1 MRLSPPRTPARTAR
15 SPWTSISISG
25 ADAGNY
31 GLQNTTAAAAAN
43 ITAKGLTITAADQA
57 KQYGQVFTFTG
68 GEFTATGL
76 VTGDTVDSV
85 TLASAGADAAAV
97 AGIYPIVA
105 SNAVGAGL
113 GNYAVTYADGA
124 MTVSG
129 GAVVTPTYK
138 FSVFSKPLR
147 AKDQKKF
154 HVGDKVLVK
163 FTIKDDTGAKVTT
176 LQPQV
181 KITAK
186 GFKVGP
192 ETAKYNA
199 KKKAYTYTLKIGKTW
214 KLRGYKL
221 TTTLAGSTATA
232 TVKFRVVK

>member
-1 MRLSPPRTPARTAR
+1 M
-15 SPWTSISISG
+15 
-25 ADAGNY
+25 
-31 GLQNTTAAAAAN
+31 
-43 ITAKGLTITAADQA
+43 
-57 KQYGQVFTFTG
+57 FTFTG

-147 AKDQKKF
+147 AKDRKKF

-181 KITAK
+181 KIQPRASRSAPRRPSTTPRRRPTRTPSRSGRRGSCAATSSRPPWP
-186 GFKVGP
+186 GP
-192 ETAKYNA
+192 
-199 KKKAYTYTLKIGKTW
+199 
-214 KLRGYKL
+214 RPRRRSSS
-221 TTTLAGSTATA
+221 GS
-232 TVKFRVVK
+232 